1 MILFWIVVFV
11 ISLIILVKG
20 ADWLLESASRLG
32 LSFGLSPFI
41 IGVTIVGLG
50 TSFPELMSS
59 LVAVWQGA
67 GEIVV
72 ANAVGSNI
80 ANILLIVG
88 LSAIVAKRLVV
99 TKNLIDLDLPLLAI
113 STSLFLVL
121 AWDGLITVSESI
133 ILLLSFLI
141 YFAYTIIHRED
152 DEEVFDKSKLNYSD
166 FVWLLV
172 GIFGLVFGSKYLIDS
187 VINLSEILNI
197 GVGVIA
203 ISAVAL
209 GTSLPELLVST
220 KAAWQKKSEI
230 AIGNIF
236 GSNVFNIL
244 FVVGFPG
251 LFTNLYLDAQT
262 LALGLPVM
270 IIATLLFV
278 FSGISKQIHIWE
290 GTLFLVLYFVFIGK
304 LFGLI

>member
-1 MILFWIVVFV
+1 MILFWIGVFV
-11 ISLIILVKG
+11 ISLIFLVKG

-121 AWDGLITVSESI
+121 AWDGLVTVGESI
-133 ILLLSFLI
+133 VLLLSFFI

-152 DEEVFDKSKLNYSD
+152 DEEVFDKSKLNYFD
-166 FVWLLV
+166 FVWLLI
-172 GIFGLVFGSKYLIDS
+172 GILGLVFGSKYLIDS

-290 GTLFLVLYFVFIGK
+290 GTLFLVLYFVFFSK